1 MKKDQTYLTQIY
13 LPADGAD
20 DIAVL
25 EEMKQAVAEHKVK
38 YKEMDKPPAIRMLPA
53 RLDSSSFKSYCSQTI
68 KKDAIPIGLSEESV
82 TPVFVELDSNPFLLV
97 VGQSR
102 KGKTNVL
109 KVLLESLLTQAVGE
123 IGLFDGVDRG
133 LSSYA
138 FEEKVSY
145 VETKERITEWL
156 DHITGIF
163 EERERSYLAALE
175 SKPMK
180 QLEFPP
186 VIFVIDSISRIQQ
199 TIDGRI
205 QDRISSLMKQYSH
218 LGFSLIVAGNAN
230 DFTKGYDS
238 LTTELK
244 QVRQAVLL
252 LKKSDQ
258 SLYTLSYSRKEEE
271 IQPGYGYF
279 VLNGQE
285 SKIQIPLSEERRRVQ
300 ESV

>member
-1 MKKDQTYLTQIY
+1 VKKDQTYLTQIY

-25 EEMKQAVAEHKVK
+25 DEMKQAVAKHKDK
-38 YKEMDKPPAIRMLPA
+38 YKELAKPPAIPMLPT
-53 RLDSSSFKSYCSQTI
+53 RLDSDTFKTYYSQAI
-68 KKDAIPIGLSEESV
+68 KEDSIPIGLSEESV
-82 TPVFVELDSNPFLLV
+82 TPVCVELDSNPFLLV

-109 KVLLESLLTQAVGE
+109 KILLESLLTQTIGE

-138 FEEKVSY
+138 SMETVRY
-145 VETKERITEWL
+145 VETKDQITEWL
-156 DHITGIF
+156 DHITDIF
-163 EERERSYLAALE
+163 EDRERRYLAALE
-175 SKPMK
+175 MKSMK
-180 QLEFPP
+180 QMEFPSI
-186 VIFVIDSISRIQQ
+186 IFVIDSISRLQQ

-205 QDRISSLMKQYSH
+205 QDRISGLMKQYSH

-285 SKIQIPLSEERRRVQ
+285 SKIQIPLSEYRRRVQ